1 MGFSLIR
8 TVPTN
13 PSNYFGTNTAEIDA
27 SEINVRLG
35 KSSTAEL
42 SASDSDFR
50 DSQSD
55 YSTQSSI
62 SWAKAL
68 NMFTVTVDQQ
78 NIFGNDYRGY
88 YIDPGQ
94 QHQGSIS
101 RDTMA
106 MLVEGG
112 WYMNSSSLRVKI
124 RQMYVIQNIT
134 MRVQLVIGSGAST
147 GNTFTSSNQ
156 GWTSFKITTA
166 PTGTHTNT
174 RSYGS
179 FTSSS
184 GQWSWSGNSNVF
196 SGTDGDKEHIR
207 IF

>member
-8 TVPTN
+8 TVPIN
-13 PSNYFGTNTAEIDA
+13 PSNYLGTNTAEIDA

-35 KSSTAEL
+35 KSASAEL

-50 DSQSD
+50 DSQQD
-55 YSTQSSI
+55 YGTQSSI
-62 SWAKAL
+62 SWANAL

-78 NIFGNDYRGY
+78 SIFGNDYRGY
-88 YIDPGQ
+88 YIDPGA

-106 MLVEGG
+106 MLLEGG
-112 WYMNSSSLRVKI
+112 WYMNSSSIRVRLRQV
-124 RQMYVIQNIT
+124 YVQGNAT
-134 MRVQLVIGSGAST
+134 FRVVMVIGSGASD
-147 GNTFTSSNQ
+147 GDVFTSSNQ
-156 GWTSFKITTA
+156 GWSSFKITTVS
-166 PTGTHTNT
+166 TGTHTNS

-184 GQWSWSGNSNVF
+184 GQWSWTGNSNVF

>member
-1 MGFSLIR
+1 MAFTLIR
-8 TVPTN
+8 TVPTA
-13 PSNYFGTNTAEIDA
+13 PASYFGTNIAEISA

-42 SASDSDFR
+42 SASDTDFR
-50 DSQSD
+50 TSQQD
-55 YSTQSSI
+55 YGTQSSI
-62 SWAKAL
+62 SWANAL

-88 YIDPGQ
+88 YIDPGA

-112 WYMNSSSLRVKI
+112 WYMNSSSIRIRLRQV
-124 RQMYVIQNIT
+124 YVIGNAT
-134 MRVQLVIGSGAST
+134 FRVVMVIGSGAND
-147 GNTFTSSNQ
+147 GDVFNSSNQ
-156 GWTSFKITTA
+156 GWSSFKITTVS
-166 PTGTHTNT
+166 TGTHTNT

-184 GQWSWSGNSNVF
+184 GQWSWTGNSNVF
-196 SGTDGDKEHIR
+196 SGTDGDKEQIR